1 MKEKTIYIQTE
12 KELRTYM
19 HPLRQQILFELS
31 LRPQGMTAKQ
41 LADALGIAPSSAG
54 HHLGKLDPGLAYY
67 FESKISEITVKI
79 GNRKI
84 PVVMNMEQQT
94 EFALGYYQQRAVLYA
109 PKEK

>member
-1 MKEKTIYIQTE
+1 MWQSGTTPPPVPIPRLPWASWPAQ
-12 KELRTYM
+12 
-19 HPLRQQILFELS
+19 LS
-31 LRPQGMTAKQ
+31 Q
-41 LADALGIAPSSAG
+41 

>member
-1 MKEKTIYIQTE
+1 MPEVGVGVAERYYTAASANPAFAMGKLAQ
-12 KELRTYM
+12 
-19 HPLRQQILFELS
+19 LS
-31 LRPQGMTAKQ
+31 Q
-41 LADALGIAPSSAG
+41 

>member
-1 MKEKTIYIQTE
+1 M
-12 KELRTYM
+12 RN
-19 HPLRQQILFELS
+19 
-31 LRPQGMTAKQ
+31 
-41 LADALGIAPSSAG
+41 
-54 HHLGKLDPGLAYY
+54 YY